1 MPSFRRRDSVIEADR
16 VEESTVDPEGVPAG
30 DRARALADVAEAEAA
45 EAEAMA
51 AAARARARAAKL
63 RQEALAAAAD
73 SDGETART
81 DAVASTTEATDD
93 ADDAELFDIDDR
105 DDDLDGDETAVGEAG
120 SPTRKRRLRRPG
132 WASVGVALVLVI
144 AVLGTAALLAVSGY
158 MRLEHR
164 DAENLRQQ
172 NAEYAAAARQSVV
185 TLMSLDF
192 NKAEEDVQRI
202 IDNSTG
208 QFKDD
213 FESQAAEFVKVAQDS
228 KVVTEV
234 TVNST
239 AVERMTGDGAEVLVA
254 ASSRVTNTAGAD
266 QEPRTWR
273 LSVSL
278 VREDGQIKM
287 SKVEFVP

>member
-1 MPSFRRRDSVIEADR
+1 MPSFRRRDSVIDADR
-16 VEESTVDPEGVPAG
+16 VEESTAEPGTAADPEE
-30 DRARALADVAEAEAA
+30 ARALVEEAEAEAA
-45 EAEAMA
+45 EAEALA
-51 AAARARARAAKL
+51 AAARARARAARL
-63 RQEALAAAAD
+63 RRQALAAETDAD
-73 SDGETART
+73 SQAGVD
-81 DAVASTTEATDD
+81 DEAGVDE
-93 ADDAELFDIDDR
+93 AGV
-105 DDDLDGDETAVGEAG
+105 DDDGDALGSEPVAVEAVDGSDPVPDPADSAPKV
-120 SPTRKRRLRRPG
+120 TRKRRLPRPRWTAVVAG
-132 WASVGVALVLVI
+132 VVVLCTVAL
-144 AVLGTAALLAVSGY
+144 LGASGY
-158 MRLEHR
+158 MMWSHR
-164 DAENLRQQ
+164 AAEKVRQQ
-172 NAEYAAAARQSVV
+172 NAEYVAAARQSVV

-208 QFKDD
+208 QFKSD
-213 FESQAAEFVKVAQDS
+213 FETQAADFVKVAQDS

-239 AVERMTGDGAEVLVA
+239 AVESMSDDSAQVLVA

-278 VREDGQIKM
+278 EREDGQIKM

>member
-93 ADDAELFDIDDR
+93 AELLDIDDDR
-105 DDDLDGDETAVGEAG
+105 DDDLDGDETDAVGEAG

-132 WASVGVALVLVI
+132 WASVGVALALVI